1 MLDIPY
7 KNGIPM
13 IETIHNM
20 YVFLDEGRWNVE
32 RNNESLFT
40 AMIAVSK
47 CVKEIYVRKNGTI
60 NPNKIDIVENAA
72 DSDRLLPKERRYVR
86 ELLGI
91 DESSTVFICVSS
103 FDSRKNQ
110 LGLMTAFD
118 SFYNMVS
125 KDSYLI
131 LVGNSLSEFYKDAVD
146 EYMQELSSKSNILIL
161 PYQEDVASLL
171 NASDAFVLPSYFEGW
186 SIAATEALY
195 CGTPLIHSNCG
206 SGVEIVSEGENGIL
220 ISNPAGDIGAITAE
234 QLFRIMNDRN
244 PQNTQELVSAMGKI
258 HKDIEYW
265 RTKRHNIASKSLLR
279 FNRDKMV
286 DGYIEVYQKILD
298 KKNIM

>member
-1 MLDIPY
+1 MHYAKNMLDIPY

-32 RNNESLFT
+32 RNNESMFT

-103 FDSRKNQ
+103 FDLRKNQ

-186 SIAATEALY
+186 SI
-195 CGTPLIHSNCG
+195 
-206 SGVEIVSEGENGIL
+206 
-220 ISNPAGDIGAITAE
+220 
-234 QLFRIMNDRN
+234 R
-244 PQNTQELVSAMGKI
+244 
-258 HKDIEYW
+258 
-265 RTKRHNIASKSLLR
+265 
-279 FNRDKMV
+279 
-286 DGYIEVYQKILD
+286 
-298 KKNIM
+298 